1 MPPRPSTAKTL
12 LCALL
17 ALAVAGCGSTLRE
30 QPTAQ
35 QLEESA
41 LAAQADYVIGAMD
54 TLQISVWKEEAL
66 SLQQV
71 EVRLD
76 GKISVPLVDDIQAAG
91 LTTTQL
97 KEAITERLKDY
108 VTAPQVTVIVLR
120 VGSKN
125 VFVIGEVARQGA
137 IPMQPEMR
145 VLDAIAISGGFSA
158 FAGKRRVKIIRGQG
172 SQPAE
177 FMFDYDSFVDGDN
190 VAQNILLLPGDHI
203 IVPEERPFWR

>member
-1 MPPRPSTAKTL
+1 MPPRPSPAKTL
-12 LCALL
+12 LSALL
-17 ALAVAGCGSTLRE
+17 ALAVAGCGSSLRE

-41 LAAQADYVIGAMD
+41 QAAQADYLIGAMD
-54 TLQISVWKEEAL
+54 VLQISVWKEEAL

-97 KEAITERLKDY
+97 KDAITERLKDY

-125 VFVIGEVARQGA
+125 VFVLGEVAHQGV

-145 VLDAIAISGGFSA
+145 VLDAIAISGGFSP
-158 FAGKRRVKIIRGQG
+158 FAGKRRVKIIRGHG

-177 FMFDYDSFVDGDN
+177 FLFDYDSFVDGEN
-190 VAQNILLLPGDHI
+190 VAQNILLLPGDQI